1 MVGSLLNDFMRRGQ
15 EIKKSIVVNKKI
27 RCNGHD
33 LNGMFNAA
41 TRRLE
46 RNAQSINALNVFPVP
61 DGDTGINM
69 LLTMRAAIDE
79 ARRSDNGSAT
89 VVAQAIAR
97 GSLMGAR
104 GNSGVILSQIFR
116 GLAHGL
122 DGKRTFTAL
131 DFANALAQSADFAY
145 RGVTKPVEGTILT
158 VIREA
163 AAAAQAKSSSNNTDI
178 LSVMETVVEE
188 AKASVARTPT
198 LLPVLRQ
205 AGVVDAG
212 GQGLYVVFE
221 GALRY
226 LRGETEE
233 TEPTETQLP
242 EATPAIAGPETAEN
256 VQYGYCTEFLLHG
269 KGLDPE
275 AIREKLITLGESVLV
290 VGDESMIRVHLH
302 TFDPGI
308 ALSYASSLGTLQ
320 QVKAENMDDQ
330 HQDFLAAKQQQP
342 IGNIS
347 TIAVA
352 SGGGLIQVFYSVGAT
367 IVVSGGQTMNPSVQE
382 LLQAVESVYSDR
394 VIILPNNANIVMAAR
409 RVPELTHKQVEI
421 VPTETIPQGIAA
433 LLVFNYEADL
443 ETNVAAMKAAIP
455 TVRSGEVTTAVRSM
469 SLDGMIV
476 KEGQAIAFLD
486 GELVVADDNM
496 PQVVHKLLDKVDV
509 EKAGLVTIYYGA
521 DTEQAEA
528 ERIGESVREKY
539 PALEVEVVAG
549 EQPHYNYIISVE

>member
-1 MVGSLLNDFMRRGQ
+1 MKGSREIRR
-15 EIKKSIVVNKKI
+15 SPVVNKRT
-27 RCNGHD
+27 RCDGRD

-41 TRRLE
+41 TRWLE
-46 RNAQSINALNVFPVP
+46 RSAQSINALNVFPVP

-69 LLTMRAAIDE
+69 LLTMRAAIEE
-79 ARRSDNGSAT
+79 ASRNSNGSAT
-89 VVAQAIAR
+89 AVAQAMAR

-122 DGKRTFTAL
+122 DGKRTFSAH
-131 DFANALAQSADFAY
+131 DFANALAESADFAY
-145 RGVTKPVEGTILT
+145 KGVTKPVEGTILT

-163 AAAAQAKSSSNNTDI
+163 ATAAQAKSSSNNTDM

-226 LRGETEE
+226 LRGEPEE
-233 TEPTETQLP
+233 AEPADTAPVANPIITAQN
-242 EATPAIAGPETAEN
+242 PAEK

-269 KGLDPE
+269 KALDPE

-290 VGDESMIRVHLH
+290 VGDEAMIRVHLH

-308 ALSYASSLGTLQ
+308 ALSYAAALGTLQ
-320 QVKAENMDDQ
+320 QVKVENMDDQ
-330 HQDFLAAKQQQP
+330 HQDFLAAKPQQP
-342 IGNIS
+342 IGNVS

-352 SGGGLIQVFYSVGAT
+352 SGEGLIQVFYSVGAT
-367 IVVSGGQTMNPSVQE
+367 IVVSGGETMNPSVQE
-382 LLQAVESVYSDR
+382 LLQAVEAAHSDK
-394 VIILPNNANIVMAAR
+394 VVILPNNANIVMAAR
-409 RVPELTHKQVEI
+409 QVPELTKKKVEV

-443 ETNVAAMKAAIP
+443 ETNVAAMKTAIS
-455 TVRSGEVTTAVRSM
+455 TVHSGEVTTAVRSM
-469 SLDGMIV
+469 SLDGMTV

-486 GELVVADDNM
+486 GELVVTDNSM
-496 PQVVHKLLDKVDV
+496 PQIVHKLLDKVDV
-509 EKAGLVTIYYGA
+509 GQAGLVTIYYGA
-521 DTEQAEA
+521 DTEYAEA

>member
-1 MVGSLLNDFMRRGQ
+1 M
-15 EIKKSIVVNKKI
+15 NKRT
-27 RCNGHD
+27 RCDGRD

-41 TRRLE
+41 TRWLE
-46 RNAQSINALNVFPVP
+46 RSAQSINALNVFPVP

-69 LLTMRAAIDE
+69 LLTMRAATEE
-79 ARRSDNGSAT
+79 ASRNSTGGAAA
-89 VVAQAIAR
+89 VAQAMAR

-122 DGKRTFTAL
+122 DNKRTFSPH
-131 DFANALAQSADFAY
+131 DFANALAESADFAY
-145 RGVTKPVEGTILT
+145 KGVTKPVEGTILT

-163 AAAAQAKSSSNNTDI
+163 AAAAQAKSSSNNTDM

-188 AKASVARTPT
+188 AKASVARTPS

-226 LRGETEE
+226 LRGEPAVA
-233 TEPTETQLP
+233 EPAEIAP
-242 EATPAIAGPETAEN
+242 VATPIIAAQKPDEKA
-256 VQYGYCTEFLLHG
+256 QYGYCTEFLLHG
-269 KGLDPE
+269 KVLDPE
-275 AIREKLITLGESVLV
+275 AIREKLTTLGESVLV
-290 VGDESMIRVHLH
+290 VGDASMIRVHLH
-302 TFDPGI
+302 TFDPGV
-308 ALSYASSLGTLQ
+308 ALSYAAALGTLQ
-320 QVKAENMDDQ
+320 QVKVENMDDQ
-330 HQDFLAAKQQQP
+330 HQDFLAAKTQQP

-352 SGGGLIQVFYSVGAT
+352 SGEGLIQVFYSVGAT
-367 IVVSGGQTMNPSVQE
+367 IVVSGGETMNPSVQE
-382 LLQAVESVYSDR
+382 LLQAVESAHSDK
-394 VIILPNNANIVMAAR
+394 VVILPNNANIAMAAR
-409 RVPELTHKQVEI
+409 QVPGLTKKKVEV

-443 ETNVAAMKAAIP
+443 ETNVAAMKAALS
-455 TVRSGEVTTAVRSM
+455 TVHSGEVTTAVRSM
-469 SLDGMIV
+469 SLDGMTV

-486 GELVVADDNM
+486 GALVFADDSV
-496 PQVVHKLLDKVDV
+496 PQVVHKLLDKADV
-509 EKAGLVTIYYGA
+509 GQAGLVTVYYGA

-549 EQPHYNYIISVE
+549 GQPHYNYIISVE

>member
-1 MVGSLLNDFMRRGQ
+1 MKRGQ
-15 EIKKSIVVNKKI
+15 EIKKSIVVNKRT

-33 LNGMFNAA
+33 LNGMFNSA
-41 TRRLE
+41 TRWLE
-46 RNAQSINALNVFPVP
+46 RSAQSINALNVFPVP

-79 ARRSDNGSAT
+79 AGRSDNGSAT

-122 DGKRTFTAL
+122 DGKRTFTAH

-145 RGVTKPVEGTILT
+145 KGVTKPVEGTILT

-163 AAAAQAKSSSNNTDI
+163 AAAAQAKSSSNNTDMLAI
-178 LSVMETVVEE
+178 METVVEE
-188 AKASVARTPT
+188 SKASVARTPS

-212 GQGLYVVFE
+212 GQGLYIVFE

-226 LRGETEE
+226 LRGDTEE
-233 TEPTETQLP
+233 AEPE
-242 EATPAIAGPETAEN
+242 ETAQSLAAPIITAPKKAEE

-275 AIREKLITLGESVLV
+275 SIREKLITLGESVLV

-308 ALSYASSLGTLQ
+308 ALSYASALGNLQ
-320 QVKAENMDDQ
+320 QVKVENMDDQ
-330 HQDFLAAKQQQP
+330 HQDFLAAKPQQP
-342 IGNIS
+342 LGDIS

-352 SGGGLIQVFYSVGAT
+352 SGEGLMQVFYSVGAT

-382 LLQAVESVYSDR
+382 LLQAVESVYSDK

-409 RVPELTHKQVEI
+409 QVPELTKKQVEV

-443 ETNVAAMKAAIP
+443 ATNVSAMKTAVS
-455 TVRSGEVTTAVRSM
+455 TVHSGEVTTAVRSM
-469 SLDGMIV
+469 SLDGTTV

-486 GELVVADDNM
+486 SELVAADNSM
-496 PQVVHKLLDKVDV
+496 PQVVLKLLDKVDV

-549 EQPHYNYIISVE
+549 GQPYYNYIVSVE

>member
-1 MVGSLLNDFMRRGQ
+1 MKRGR
-15 EIKKSIVVNKKI
+15 EIKKSLVVNKKI

-33 LNGMFNAA
+33 LNGMFNSA
-41 TRRLE
+41 TRWLE
-46 RNAQSINALNVFPVP
+46 RSAQSINALNVFPVP

-79 ARRSDNGSAT
+79 AGRSDNGSAT

-122 DGKRTFTAL
+122 DGKRTFTAH
-131 DFANALAQSADFAY
+131 DFANALTKSADFAY
-145 RGVTKPVEGTILT
+145 KGVTKPVEGTILT

-163 AAAAQAKSSSNNTDI
+163 AAAAQAKSSLNNTDM
-178 LSVMETVVEE
+178 LAVMESVVEE
-188 AKASVARTPT
+188 AKASVARTPS

-212 GQGLYVVFE
+212 GQGLYIVFE

-226 LRGETEE
+226 LRGDTVEA
-233 TEPTETQLP
+233 EPTETASPLAAP
-242 EATPAIAGPETAEN
+242 IISTPKKAEE

-269 KGLDPE
+269 KGLNPE

-302 TFDPGI
+302 TFDPGT
-308 ALSYASSLGTLQ
+308 ALSYASALGNLQ
-320 QVKAENMDDQ
+320 QVKVENMDDQ
-330 HQDFLAAKQQQP
+330 HQDFLAAKPQQP
-342 IGNIS
+342 IGDVS

-352 SGGGLIQVFYSVGAT
+352 SGEGLIQVFYSVGAT

-382 LLQAVESVYSDR
+382 LLQAVESVYSDK

-409 RVPELTHKQVEI
+409 QVPELTKKQVEV

-443 ETNVAAMKAAIP
+443 ATNVTAMKTAIS
-455 TVRSGEVTTAVRSM
+455 TVHSGEITTAVRSM
-469 SLDGMIV
+469 SLDGMTV

-486 GELVVADDNM
+486 GELVVADDSM
-496 PQVVHKLLDKVDV
+496 PQVVHKLLDRIDV

-539 PALEVEVVAG
+539 PTLEVEVVAG
-549 EQPHYNYIISVE
+549 GQPYYNYIISVE

>member
-1 MVGSLLNDFMRRGQ
+1 M
-15 EIKKSIVVNKKI
+15 NKRT
-27 RCNGHD
+27 RCDGRD

-41 TRRLE
+41 TRWLE
-46 RNAQSINALNVFPVP
+46 RSAQSINALNVFPVP

-69 LLTMRAAIDE
+69 LMTMRAATEE
-79 ARRSDNGSAT
+79 ASRNSTGGAAA
-89 VVAQAIAR
+89 VAQAMAR

-122 DGKRTFTAL
+122 DNKRTFSPH
-131 DFANALAQSADFAY
+131 DFANALAESADFAY
-145 RGVTKPVEGTILT
+145 KGVTKPVEGTILT

-163 AAAAQAKSSSNNTDI
+163 AAAAQAKSSSNNTDM

-188 AKASVARTPT
+188 AKASVARTPS

-226 LRGETEE
+226 LRGEPAVA
-233 TEPTETQLP
+233 EPAEIAP
-242 EATPAIAGPETAEN
+242 VATPIIAAQKPDEKA
-256 VQYGYCTEFLLHG
+256 QYGYCTEFLLHG
-269 KGLDPE
+269 KVLDPE
-275 AIREKLITLGESVLV
+275 AIREKLTTLGESVLV
-290 VGDESMIRVHLH
+290 VGDASMIRVHLH
-302 TFDPGI
+302 TFDPGV
-308 ALSYASSLGTLQ
+308 ALSYAAALGTLQ
-320 QVKAENMDDQ
+320 QVKVENMDDQ
-330 HQDFLAAKQQQP
+330 HQDFLAAKTQQP

-352 SGGGLIQVFYSVGAT
+352 SGEGLIQVFYSVGAT
-367 IVVSGGQTMNPSVQE
+367 IVVSGGETMNPSVQE
-382 LLQAVESVYSDR
+382 LLQAVESAHSDK
-394 VIILPNNANIVMAAR
+394 VVILPNNANIAMAAR
-409 RVPELTHKQVEI
+409 QVPGLTKKKVEV

-443 ETNVAAMKAAIP
+443 ETNVAAMKAALS
-455 TVRSGEVTTAVRSM
+455 TVHSGEVTTAVRSM
-469 SLDGMIV
+469 SLDGMTV

-486 GELVVADDNM
+486 GALVFADDSV
-496 PQVVHKLLDKVDV
+496 PQVVHKLLDKADV
-509 EKAGLVTIYYGA
+509 GQAGLVTVYYGA

-549 EQPHYNYIISVE
+549 GQPHYNYIISVE

>member
-1 MVGSLLNDFMRRGQ
+1 
-15 EIKKSIVVNKKI
+15 VNKRT
-27 RCNGHD
+27 RCNGHV

-41 TRRLE
+41 TRWLE
-46 RNAQSINALNVFPVP
+46 RSAPSINALNVFPVP

-69 LLTMRAAIDE
+69 LLTMRAAIEE
-79 ARRSDNGSAT
+79 ASRNSNGSAT
-89 VVAQAIAR
+89 AVAQAMAR

-122 DGKRTFTAL
+122 DGKRTFSAH
-131 DFANALAQSADFAY
+131 DFANALAESADFAY
-145 RGVTKPVEGTILT
+145 KGVTKPVEGTILT

-163 AAAAQAKSSSNNTDI
+163 ATAAQAKSSSNNTDM

-226 LRGETEE
+226 LRGEPEE
-233 TEPTETQLP
+233 
-242 EATPAIAGPETAEN
+242 AGPADTAPVANPIITAQNPAEK

-269 KGLDPE
+269 KALDPE

-290 VGDESMIRVHLH
+290 VGDEAMIRVHLH

-308 ALSYASSLGTLQ
+308 ALSYAAALGTLQ
-320 QVKAENMDDQ
+320 QVKVENMDDQ
-330 HQDFLAAKQQQP
+330 HQDFLAAKPQQP
-342 IGNIS
+342 IGNVS

-352 SGGGLIQVFYSVGAT
+352 SGEGLIQVFYSVGAT
-367 IVVSGGQTMNPSVQE
+367 IVVSGGETMNPSVQE
-382 LLQAVESVYSDR
+382 LLQAVEAAHSDK
-394 VIILPNNANIVMAAR
+394 VVILPNNANIVMAAR
-409 RVPELTHKQVEI
+409 QVPELTKKKVEV

-443 ETNVAAMKAAIP
+443 ETNVAAMKTAIS
-455 TVRSGEVTTAVRSM
+455 TVHSGEVTTAVRSM
-469 SLDGMIV
+469 SLDGMTV

-486 GELVVADDNM
+486 GELVVADDST
-496 PQVVHKLLDKVDV
+496 PQVVHKFLDKVDV
-509 EKAGLVTIYYGA
+509 GQAGLVTIYYGA
-521 DTEQAEA
+521 DTEYAEA

>member
-1 MVGSLLNDFMRRGQ
+1 
-15 EIKKSIVVNKKI
+15 
-27 RCNGHD
+27 
-33 LNGMFNAA
+33 MFSVA
-41 TRRLE
+41 TRWLE
-46 RNAQSINALNVFPVP
+46 RSAQSINALNVFPVP

-69 LLTMRAAIDE
+69 LLTMRAATDE
-79 ARRSDNGSAT
+79 ANRNDNGSAA

-122 DGKRTFTAL
+122 DNKRTFTAH
-131 DFANALAQSADFAY
+131 DFADALAESVDFAY
-145 RGVTKPVEGTILT
+145 KGVTKPVEGTILT

-163 AAAAQAKSSSNNTDI
+163 AAAAQAKSSSNNTDM
-178 LSVMETVVEE
+178 LAVMETVVEE
-188 AKASVARTPT
+188 ARASVARTPS

-212 GQGLYVVFE
+212 GQGLYIVLE

-226 LRGETEE
+226 LRGDAEEAEPAETTPPMAASIITTPKKAEE
-233 TEPTETQLP
+233 
-242 EATPAIAGPETAEN
+242 

-308 ALSYASSLGTLQ
+308 ALSYASALGNLQ
-320 QVKAENMDDQ
+320 QVKVENMDDQ
-330 HQDFLAAKQQQP
+330 HQDFLAAKPQQP
-342 IGNIS
+342 IGDIS

-352 SGGGLIQVFYSVGAT
+352 SGDGLMQVFYSVGAT

-382 LLQAVESVYSDR
+382 LLQAVESVHSDK

-409 RVPELTHKQVEI
+409 QVPELTKKQVQV

-443 ETNVAAMKAAIP
+443 ATNVAAMKTAIS
-455 TVRSGEVTTAVRSM
+455 TVHSGEVTTAVRSM
-469 SLDGMIV
+469 NLDGMTV

-486 GELVVADDNM
+486 GELVAASDNM
-496 PQVVHKLLDKVDV
+496 PQVVHELLDRVDV

-549 EQPHYNYIISVE
+549 GQPYYNYIISVE

>member
-1 MVGSLLNDFMRRGQ
+1 M
-15 EIKKSIVVNKKI
+15 NKRT

-41 TRRLE
+41 TRWLE
-46 RNAQSINALNVFPVP
+46 RSAPSINALNVFPVP

-69 LLTMRAAIDE
+69 LLTMRAATEE
-79 ARRSDNGSAT
+79 ASRNSTGGAAA
-89 VVAQAIAR
+89 VAQAMAR

-122 DGKRTFTAL
+122 DNKRTFSAH
-131 DFANALAQSADFAY
+131 DFANALAESADFAY
-145 RGVTKPVEGTILT
+145 KGVTKPVEGTILT

-163 AAAAQAKSSSNNTDI
+163 AAAAQAKSSSNNTDM

-188 AKASVARTPT
+188 AKASVARTPS

-226 LRGETEE
+226 LRGEPAVA
-233 TEPTETQLP
+233 EPAEIAP
-242 EATPAIAGPETAEN
+242 VATPIIAAQKPDEKA
-256 VQYGYCTEFLLHG
+256 QYGYCTEFLLHG
-269 KGLDPE
+269 KALDPE
-275 AIREKLITLGESVLV
+275 AIREKLATLGESVLV
-290 VGDESMIRVHLH
+290 VGDASMIRVHLH
-302 TFDPGI
+302 TFDPGV
-308 ALSYASSLGTLQ
+308 ALSYAAALGTLQ
-320 QVKAENMDDQ
+320 QVKVENMDDH

-342 IGNIS
+342 IGNVS

-352 SGGGLIQVFYSVGAT
+352 SGEGLIQVFYSVGAT
-367 IVVSGGQTMNPSVQE
+367 IVVSGGETMNPSVQE
-382 LLQAVESVYSDR
+382 LLQAVESAHSDS
-394 VIILPNNANIVMAAR
+394 VVILPNNANIAMAACQ
-409 RVPELTHKQVEI
+409 VPGLTKKKVEV

-443 ETNVAAMKAAIP
+443 ETNVAAMKAALS
-455 TVRSGEVTTAVRSM
+455 TVHSGEVTTAVRSM
-469 SLDGMIV
+469 SLDGMTV

-486 GELVVADDNM
+486 GALVFADDSV
-496 PQVVHKLLDKVDV
+496 PQVVHKLLDKADV
-509 EKAGLVTIYYGA
+509 GQAGLVTVYYGA

-549 EQPHYNYIISVE
+549 GQPHYNYIISVE

>member
-1 MVGSLLNDFMRRGQ
+1 M
-15 EIKKSIVVNKKI
+15 NKRT
-27 RCNGHD
+27 RCNGHV

-41 TRRLE
+41 TRWLE
-46 RNAQSINALNVFPVP
+46 RSAPSINALNVFPVP

-69 LLTMRAAIDE
+69 LLTMRAAIEE
-79 ARRSDNGSAT
+79 ASRNSNVSAAL
-89 VVAQAIAR
+89 VAQAMAK

-122 DGKRTFTAL
+122 DNKRTFSAH
-131 DFANALAQSADFAY
+131 DFADALVQSADFAY
-145 RGVTKPVEGTILT
+145 KGVTKPVEGTILT
-158 VIREA
+158 VIREVA
-163 AAAAQAKSSSNNTDI
+163 TAAQAKSSSNNIDM

-226 LRGETEE
+226 LRGEPEE
-233 TEPTETQLP
+233 AEPIDTAP
-242 EATPAIAGPETAEN
+242 VANPIIAAPSPAEK
-256 VQYGYCTEFLLHG
+256 VQYGYCTEFLLNG
-269 KGLDPE
+269 KALDPE

-290 VGDESMIRVHLH
+290 VGDEAMIRVHLH

-308 ALSYASSLGTLQ
+308 ALSYAAALGTLQ
-320 QVKAENMDDQ
+320 QVKVENMDDQ
-330 HQDFLAAKQQQP
+330 HQDFLAAKPQQP
-342 IGNIS
+342 IGNVS

-352 SGGGLIQVFYSVGAT
+352 SGEGLIQVFYSVGAT
-367 IVVSGGQTMNPSVQE
+367 IVVSGGETMNPSVQE
-382 LLQAVESVYSDR
+382 LLQAVEAAHSDK
-394 VIILPNNANIVMAAR
+394 VIILPNNANIIMAAR
-409 RVPELTHKQVEI
+409 QIPDLTKKKVEV

-443 ETNVAAMKAAIP
+443 ETNVAAMNTAIS
-455 TVRSGEVTTAVRSM
+455 TVHSGEVTTAVRSM
-469 SLDGMIV
+469 SLNGMTV

-509 EKAGLVTIYYGA
+509 GQAGLVTIYYGA
-521 DTEQAEA
+521 DTEYAEA

-549 EQPHYNYIISVE
+549 EQPHYNYIVSVE

>member
-1 MVGSLLNDFMRRGQ
+1 M
-15 EIKKSIVVNKKI
+15 NKRT

-41 TRRLE
+41 TRWLE
-46 RNAQSINALNVFPVP
+46 RSAPSINALNVFPVP

-69 LLTMRAAIDE
+69 LLTMRAAIEE
-79 ARRSDNGSAT
+79 ASRNSNVSAAA
-89 VVAQAIAR
+89 VAQAMAR

-122 DGKRTFTAL
+122 DNKRTFSAH
-131 DFANALAQSADFAY
+131 DFADALAQSADFAY
-145 RGVTKPVEGTILT
+145 KGVTKPVEGTILT

-163 AAAAQAKSSSNNTDI
+163 ATAAQAKSSSNNTDM

-226 LRGETEE
+226 LRGEPEE
-233 TEPTETQLP
+233 AEP
-242 EATPAIAGPETAEN
+242 AETAPVANPIVAAPNPDEK
-256 VQYGYCTEFLLHG
+256 VQYGYCTEFLLYG
-269 KGLDPE
+269 KALDPE

-290 VGDESMIRVHLH
+290 VGDEAMIRVHLH

-308 ALSYASSLGTLQ
+308 ALSYAAALGTLQ
-320 QVKAENMDDQ
+320 QVKVENMDDQ
-330 HQDFLAAKQQQP
+330 HQDFLAAKPQQP
-342 IGNIS
+342 IGNVS

-352 SGGGLIQVFYSVGAT
+352 SGEGLIQVFYSVGAT
-367 IVVSGGQTMNPSVQE
+367 IVVSGGETMNPSVQE
-382 LLQAVESVYSDR
+382 LLQAVEAAHSDK
-394 VIILPNNANIVMAAR
+394 VVILPNNANIVMAAR
-409 RVPELTHKQVEI
+409 QVPDLTKKKVEV

-443 ETNVAAMKAAIP
+443 ETNVAAMKTAIS

-469 SLDGMIV
+469 SLDGMTV
-476 KEGQAIAFLD
+476 EEGQAIAFLD
-486 GELVVADDNM
+486 SELVVADDSM
-496 PQVVHKLLDKVDV
+496 PEVVHKLLDKVDV
-509 EKAGLVTIYYGA
+509 GQAGLVTIYYGA
-521 DTEQAEA
+521 DTEHAEA